1 MTPGPLHLAG
11 DAWLVRSLPEAT
23 LPGADPTDGSCS
35 PVRVHANAMV
45 LTDGEPV
52 LVDTGSQMARAEYWA
67 QVESLLDPGDV
78 RWVFLSHDDADHRGG
93 LAEVLDRCP
102 AATVVAG
109 HRLVH
114 RLTATEVL
122 PAERCRWVEDG
133 DVFDAGD
140 RPLLAVRP
148 PAYDV
153 ATSRGLFD
161 ATTGVYW
168 GADCFG
174 TPVPAEID
182 DVADLDD
189 DVWVE
194 GFTAFH
200 LALSPWISDVDPIR
214 WRQAV
219 GRVASLGA
227 TTIASAHGPV
237 IRGPRV
243 GRALDLAFGLAGAP
257 APSGRRQAGRAASLL
272 RPGSEGVRA

>member
-1 MTPGPLHLAG
+1 MTTGPLHLAG
-11 DAWLVRSLPEAT
+11 DAWLVRGG
-23 LPGADPTDGSCS
+23 PGDGSPGGP
-35 PVRVHANAMV
+35 PVDANALV

-52 LVDTGSQMARAEYWA
+52 LVDVGAGADRDRYWA
-67 QVESLLDPGDV
+67 QVEALVDPGEV
-78 RWVFLSHDDADHRGG
+78 RWIFLSHDDADHRGNLG
-93 LAEVLDRCP
+93 EVLSRCP

-109 HRLVH
+109 RRLIH
-114 RLTATEVL
+114 RLTHDLDV
-122 PAERCRWVEDG
+122 PADRCRWVEDG
-133 DVFDAGD
+133 DVVDVGD

-148 PAYDV
+148 PAYDLP
-153 ATSRGLFD
+153 TTRGLFD
-161 ATTGVYW
+161 ASTGVYW

-174 TPVPAEID
+174 APVPAGIVE
-182 DVADLDD
+182 VADLDD

-200 LALSPWISDVDPIR
+200 LLLSPWIRDVDPVR

-243 GRALDLAFGLAGAP
+243 ARALDLAFGLAGATMP
-257 APSGRRQAGRAASLL
+257 APSDALAALLGDPDGGRAL
-272 RPGSEGVRA
+272 RTRI

>member
-1 MTPGPLHLAG
+1 MTTGPLHLAG
-11 DAWLVRSLPEAT
+11 DAWLVRSLPDAG
-23 LPGADPTDGSCS
+23 LFDGRG

-52 LVDTGSQMARAEYWA
+52 LVDTGSPTARADYWA
-67 QVESLLDPGDV
+67 QVEDLLDPSEV
-78 RWVFLSHDDADHRGG
+78 RWVFLSHDDVDHRGG
-93 LAEVLDRCP
+93 LTEVLGRCP

-109 HRLVH
+109 QRLIHRLAEAVS
-114 RLTATEVL
+114 L
-122 PAERCRWVEDG
+122 PAGRCRWVEDG
-133 DVFDAGD
+133 DVFVAGD

-148 PAYDV
+148 PAYD
-153 ATSRGLFD
+153 APTTRGLFD
-161 ATTGVYW
+161 AATGVYW

-174 TPVPAEID
+174 TPVPADID

-200 LALSPWISDVDPIR
+200 LLLSPWITDVDPIR

-257 APSGRRQAGRAASLL
+257 APAGRRTTARSDTAGRH
-272 RPGSEGVRA
+272 GSVVARA

>member
-11 DAWLVRSLPEAT
+11 DAWLVRSLPELT
-23 LPGADPTDGSCS
+23 PTDGSRE

-45 LTDGEPV
+45 LAGGEPV
-52 LVDTGSQMARAEYWA
+52 LVDTGPVADRAGYWG
-67 QVESLLDPGDV
+67 QVEAVVDPADV
-78 RWVFLSHDDADHRGG
+78 RWVVLSHDDADHRGA
-93 LAEVLDRCP
+93 LADVLGRCP
-102 AATVVAG
+102 GATVVAG

-114 RLTATEVL
+114 RLTLEGGL
-122 PAERCRWVEDG
+122 PAERVRWVEDG
-133 DVFDAGD
+133 DVVDAGD

-148 PAYDV
+148 PAYDSP
-153 ATSRGLFD
+153 TTRGVFD

-200 LALSPWISDVDPIR
+200 LLLSPWIRDVDPIR

-219 GRVASLGA
+219 GRIATLGA

-237 IRGPRV
+237 IRGPQV
-243 GRALDLAFGLAGAP
+243 GRALDLAFGLAGASMP
-257 APSGRRQAGRAASLL
+257 ASAERWSAPWAGRN
-272 RPGSEGVRA
+272 GNRAGTARI

>member
-1 MTPGPLHLAG
+1 MTTGPLHLAG
-11 DAWLVRSLPEAT
+11 DAWLVRGLPAGER
-23 LPGADPTDGSCS
+23 LDGGDG
-35 PVRVHANAMV
+35 PVRLHANALV
-45 LTDGEPV
+45 LAGGQPV
-52 LVDTGSQMARAEYWA
+52 LVDTGAGADRARYWA
-67 QVESLLDPGDV
+67 QVEAVVDPADV
-78 RWVFLSHDDADHRGG
+78 RWIFLSHDDADHRGNLG
-93 LAEVLDRCP
+93 EVLDRCP
-102 AATVVAG
+102 AATLVAG
-109 HRLVH
+109 RRLIHRLSLD
-114 RLTATEVL
+114 REL

-153 ATSRGLFD
+153 PTTRGLFD

-200 LALSPWISDVDPIR
+200 LLLSPWIRDVDPIR

-237 IRGPRV
+237 IRSPQV
-243 GRALDLAFGLAGAP
+243 GRALDLAFGLAGASMP
-257 APSGRRQAGRAASLL
+257 TTGGRSTALLGQRNHDRAT
-272 RPGSEGVRA
+272 GSRI